1 MSALNLKH
9 LRYFWMVAK
18 AGSIA
23 RASEQLHLT
32 PQSISGQLA
41 TLEAALG
48 VRLFQR
54 VGRQLEL
61 TETGRRTLSYADE
74 IFSLGD
80 ELMEMLRDPPAQR
93 ALVFRVGIADVVPK
107 SVAYRLVE
115 PALRIEES
123 LRLVCREGPLD
134 SLLAELAVHRLDVVI
149 ADRSIPAS
157 MSVRG
162 YSHFL
167 GESGLT
173 VFAARGLAATLK
185 GDFPAC
191 LDNAPFLL
199 PGADV
204 AIRPRLMQWFDLQR
218 VRPRVIGEFDDSALL
233 KAFGQGGSGVFVAP
247 SAIADYVCRQYSV
260 RPLGAIEAVREQL
273 FAITTQR
280 RLTHPAIVAVS
291 QAAREEVFGKAVG
304 ARDVRRQNRSGD
316 QRGKT

>member
-1 MSALNLKH
+1 MSALNFKH

-41 TLEAALG
+41 TLEQALG
-48 VRLFQR
+48 AQLFQR
-54 VGRQLEL
+54 AGRQLEL
-61 TETGRRTLSYADE
+61 TEIGRRTLSYADE

-80 ELMEMLRDPPAQR
+80 ELEDMLRDPPAQR
-93 ALVFRVGIADVVPK
+93 AVLFKVGIADVVPK

-115 PALRIEES
+115 PALRIDEPV
-123 LRLVCREGPLD
+123 RLICREGPLNA
-134 SLLAELAVHRLDVVI
+134 LLAELAVHRLDVVI
-149 ADRSIPAS
+149 ADRAIPAS

-173 VFAARGLAATLK
+173 VFAAPDLAPTLR

-204 AIRPRLMQWFDLQR
+204 AIRPGLMQWFDEQR
-218 VRPRVIGEFDDSALL
+218 VRPRIVGEFDDSALL
-233 KAFGQGGSGVFVAP
+233 KAFGQGGSGIFVAP
-247 SAIADYVCRQYSV
+247 TAIADYVRHQYGV
-260 RPLGAIEAVREQL
+260 QILGAIDSVREQL
-273 FAITTQR
+273 YAITTQR

-291 QAAREEVFGKAVG
+291 QAARDEVFGKSAELR
-304 ARDVRRQNRSGD
+304 AA
-316 QRGKT
+316 RGKKRAGEYPRRT